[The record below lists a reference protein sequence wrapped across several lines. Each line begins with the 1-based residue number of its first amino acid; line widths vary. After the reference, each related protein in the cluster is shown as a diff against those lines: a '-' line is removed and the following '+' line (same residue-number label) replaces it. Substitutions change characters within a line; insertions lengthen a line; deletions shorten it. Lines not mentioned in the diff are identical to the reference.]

1 MIIALYFVTFL
12 DCRSVFDVYV
22 HFKCSNCLHFV
33 SDQSSF
39 TVHNTQLLNCYD
51 SFNVHPWPG
60 MRHKS
65 QPSGARLLVPSHYK
79 VHHRE
84 GAFSM
89 KTLRLEL
96 MIYAV
101 GSWVVRYTLAL
112 REFLMLGK
120 PMFAAGRLPFF
131 CLLSLEIIDTCF
143 PPRACPG
150 HYKYLSILCRVSF
163 IAFSVFYVKGK
174 IGTSF
179 IVELE
184 SSSQGF
190 YIFLFFLVI
199 IHS

>member
-1 MIIALYFVTFL
+1 
-12 DCRSVFDVYV
+12 
-22 HFKCSNCLHFV
+22 
-33 SDQSSF
+33 
-39 TVHNTQLLNCYD
+39 
-51 SFNVHPWPG
+51 
-60 MRHKS
+60 
-65 QPSGARLLVPSHYK
+65 
-79 VHHRE
+79 
-84 GAFSM
+84 M

-174 IGTSF
+174 NGTSF
-179 IVELE
+179 FVFLSLNSFIKAMPLRQDTWKHHQRFTNNVLQWNQYSLSMDYGYSTHQILKTELYNTTSNCKGMVSE
-184 SSSQGF
+184 VLDNQKNSRISSASMKL
-190 YIFLFFLVI
+190 IMM
-199 IHS
+199 HMKRSMSPME

>member
-1 MIIALYFVTFL
+1 
-12 DCRSVFDVYV
+12 
-22 HFKCSNCLHFV
+22 
-33 SDQSSF
+33 
-39 TVHNTQLLNCYD
+39 
-51 SFNVHPWPG
+51 

-143 PPRACPG
+143 PPRASWTLQISEHFVPSVLL
-150 HYKYLSILCRVSF
+150 LSVYF
-163 IAFSVFYVKGK
+163 M
-174 IGTSF
+174 
-179 IVELE
+179 
-184 SSSQGF
+184 
-190 YIFLFFLVI
+190 
-199 IHS
+199 

>member
-1 MIIALYFVTFL
+1 MLLYSKNFWRYDCDPDSPRTCFSTVLFWMLLPVLDWVLSYKALL
-12 DCRSVFDVYV
+12 LIQ
-22 HFKCSNCLHFV
+22 NC
-33 SDQSSF
+33 Q
-39 TVHNTQLLNCYD
+39 
-51 SFNVHPWPG
+51 
-60 MRHKS
+60 
-65 QPSGARLLVPSHYK
+65 
-79 VHHRE
+79 
-84 GAFSM
+84 SM

-112 REFLMLGK
+112 REFLTLDK

-174 IGTSF
+174 NGTSF

>member
-1 MIIALYFVTFL
+1 
-12 DCRSVFDVYV
+12 
-22 HFKCSNCLHFV
+22 
-33 SDQSSF
+33 
-39 TVHNTQLLNCYD
+39 
-51 SFNVHPWPG
+51 
-60 MRHKS
+60 
-65 QPSGARLLVPSHYK
+65 
-79 VHHRE
+79 
-84 GAFSM
+84 M

-174 IGTSF
+174 NGHMEAPSTASPITSCNGTSIHYLWTMA
-179 IVELE
+179 IVPIKY
-184 SSSQGF
+184 SKQSC
-190 YIFLFFLVI
+190 I
-199 IHS
+199 IPLAIARAWSVKY